1 MELDE
6 IRKVLTAL
14 RVNYPHSYSN
24 YTDEET
30 TDLLKIWYAS
40 FKNYPTK
47 VVKEAVMEIITTD
60 TRDFAPNIAT
70 VKTKIHEKQIKS
82 FNMIE
87 CDEIWNIAIQFVRN
101 KLHLSYLSESKSEY
115 EKLPEEVKANFTFDE
130 IVQMGKNSPEDNQRF
145 TKPQFEK
152 RYKQQ
157 RSNLL
162 ALSLQYNA
170 LPTAEQLLGYTP
182 TGKQAIEYAKH
193 EPLQIEEV
201 NYRPE
206 QKEN

>member
-30 TDLLKIWYAS
+30 TDLLKLWYAS

-182 TGKQAIEYAKH
+182 TGKQAIEYAKP

>member
-30 TDLLKIWYAS
+30 TDLLKLWYAS

-60 TRDFAPNIAT
+60 TRDFAPNIAM
-70 VKTKIHEKQIKS
+70 VKTKIHERQIKS

-170 LPTAEQLLGYTP
+170 LPTAEQLLGYMP
-182 TGKQAIEYAKH
+182 TGKQAIEYAKP